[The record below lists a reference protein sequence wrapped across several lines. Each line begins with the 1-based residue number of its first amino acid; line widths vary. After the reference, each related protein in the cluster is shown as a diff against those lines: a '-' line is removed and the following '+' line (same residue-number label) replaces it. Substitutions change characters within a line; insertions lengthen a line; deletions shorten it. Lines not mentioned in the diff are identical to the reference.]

1 MGGLLLARLARML
14 MGRTLAVIESARAVL
29 SVFVQL
35 SAGMFGLFLTKLTPL
50 RVGVSAACVLVWL
63 ALAALGF
70 HPTLGL
76 ALLVFVTLYVWRFAF
91 LFFSFVPGGF
101 APWLTGR
108 YGSERGYAIYEAVTA
123 AFFFFRTLSFIWL
136 LDATYMPATSAA
148 EGLFVAIGAIWLA
161 VGVLINLWAVQTV
174 GLGSYYYR
182 DLFLGER
189 QLDFKRE
196 GPYEL
201 MDNPMYGLGQLAAY
215 GAALIAL
222 SPIGVFAVAQPA
234 HPVRLQLAHRA
245 APRARRAAPCARAL
259 AAREPRQR
267 ARRGSRRVELRA
279 EYASSGAADA
289 ERGVVGVRDVVDGS
303 VAARGV
309 VQRCNVV
316 AVGSLREATGYRLK
330 ISHISVAFQSRP

>member
-222 SPIGVFAVAQPA
+222 SPIGVFAVALNQLTLYAFNWLIEQP
-234 HPVRLQLAHRA
+234 HVRA
-245 APRARRAAPCARAL
+245 AQRHV
-259 AAREPRQR
+259 REP
-267 ARRGSRRVELRA
+267 
-279 EYASSGAADA
+279 
-289 ERGVVGVRDVVDGS
+289 
-303 VAARGV
+303 
-309 VQRCNVV
+309 
-316 AVGSLREATGYRLK
+316 SLRESLASEPAGVPVEWNFAPNTPRLGQPTLSAASSASETSSTG
-330 ISHISVAFQSRP
+330 A